1 MGVSGESS
9 SYEARFHSTVCSTC
23 TVVRSSQASHYY
35 ASLPPLPLL
44 PLPLPLPLRPLPLLL
59 LYLLLL
65 LQHLRVGR
73 RLVKLLRLQVR
84 QAAAICRECV
94 DDQRVVLHALLGR
107 ERAAVLLPHTVE
119 RAQVK

>member
-59 LYLLLL
+59 LYLLPL

-84 QAAAICRECV
+84 QATTIAKERI
-94 DDQRVVLHALLGR
+94 DNQRVVLHALLGR
-107 ERAAVLLPHTVE
+107 ECVAVPLPRVVE
-119 RAQVK
+119 RALVE